1 MDLFTLVARL
11 SLDASDYEKGV
22 QSSKQS
28 FMGLANT
35 VSAKAVAVGTM
46 IAHGVERAAGKLLD
60 FGKNAIQASADIEA
74 EISLYKQVFGELESA
89 ATGALESISQDTN
102 ILATRLRGI
111 GTGAFMQFKGA
122 GVDAGNALSMMDKY
136 TRLAADAAAAYNISV
151 EEADQKLRSFIRGNT
166 EAGDSIG
173 LFTSESQRNERAMAT
188 YKKKWTDLTE
198 AQKQMLMLGV
208 VEEIYKQTEVVG
220 QAAREGHEWENV
232 IGNLNTAF
240 TNLSATVG
248 SPFREALLPVI
259 EKLTEFLSDKTVTMR
274 FGMIAAG
281 IGNLAG
287 KAFDGAISLI
297 DALLKWSNGEKI
309 EPIKFDIQIP
319 TWDEVSA
326 YAEEKITAIV
336 EGIKGIA
343 NWTLGAFGLPDVDT
357 IINDVQTWWA
367 GQGDNA
373 YERIKT
379 VLSWGFGE
387 FVVPSAKT
395 VAEKMSTWWEETG
408 KNAVQSVL
416 DWTFGELFMPAWADL
431 VYGIKAWWTD
441 DIRPSIKKLAEWDIG
456 EVHFPTW
463 DEIAEKATA
472 WWNSIKSL
480 LSDIFTINIKAQI
493 GDTSYT
499 GRGSAGTAN
508 EGIDAMTSSSL
519 KIPGRAVGID
529 YVPNNDFMARL
540 HEGEAVL
547 TKAEAADW
555 RRGGSVQAIDYAAMG
570 SAVGSAVREALS
582 GIGLYTDDGTRI
594 ADMVTQR
601 VSRNIAREAKNRR
614 YAPVV

>member
-35 VSAKAVAVGTM
+35 VSAKTVAVGTM
-46 IAHGVERAAGKLLD
+46 IAHGVERAAGALLD

-74 EISLYKQVFGELESA
+74 EISLYQQVFGELESA

-173 LFTSESQRNERAMAT
+173 LFTSESQRNERALAT
-188 YKKKWTDLTE
+188 YKKKWTELTE

-208 VEEIYKQTEVVG
+208 VEEIYNQTEVVG

-248 SPFREALLPVI
+248 SPFREALIPVI
-259 EKLTEFLSDKTVTMR
+259 EKLTGFLSDETVTMR

-297 DALLKWSNGEKI
+297 DALLKWSNGEDPGDGFQIIKDVFSI
-309 EPIKFDIQIP
+309 IGNTAEAAYNGAKAVVDAVLGLMDSDAGPLEQAGEFFKDLKTLTESEGFQTAASVLTGILAIFLALNSPILLVGAALALIVTHWQDIKEWANKAYEAFKEFIDTHVP
-319 TWDEVSA
+319 EGFMSGVTSVLNGISDIVSIIYSTW
-326 YAEEKITAIV
+326 TAFLDSLSS
-336 EGIKGIA
+336 GKAQQGIA
-343 NWTLGAFGLPDVDT
+343 N
-357 IINDVQTWWA
+357 
-367 GQGDNA
+367 
-373 YERIKT
+373 
-379 VLSWGFGE
+379 
-387 FVVPSAKT
+387 
-395 VAEKMSTWWEETG
+395 
-408 KNAVQSVL
+408 VQSA
-416 DWTFGELFMPAWADL
+416 M
-431 VYGIKAWWTD
+431 
-441 DIRPSIKKLAEWDIG
+441 
-456 EVHFPTW
+456 
-463 DEIAEKATA
+463 
-472 WWNSIKSL
+472 
-480 LSDIFTINIKAQI
+480 
-493 GDTSYT
+493 
-499 GRGSAGTAN
+499 N
-508 EGIDAMTSSSL
+508 EGGI
-519 KIPGRAVGID
+519 GGAVSTAVEQSWWWKGIQKLTNPKGASFATGLD
-529 YVPNNDFMARL
+529 YVPNDNFAANL

-555 RRGGSVQAIDYAAMG
+555 RRGGSVQSIDYAAMG

-614 YAPVV
+614 FAPVV

>member
-46 IAHGVERAAGKLLD
+46 VAHGVERAAGALID

-74 EISLYKQVFGELESA
+74 EISLYQQVFGELESA

-102 ILATRLRGI
+102 ILSTRLRGI

-122 GVDAGNALSMMDKY
+122 GVDAGNALAMMDKY

-151 EEADQKLRSFIRGNT
+151 EDADVKLRSFIRGNT

-232 IGNLNTAF
+232 IGNLNNAF
-240 TNLSATVG
+240 TQLSATVG

-259 EKLTEFLSDKTVTMR
+259 EKLTEFLSDETVTMR

-287 KAFDGAISLI
+287 KAFDGAIDFI
-297 DALLKWSNGEKI
+297 DMLLKWSTGEEQMSDSAQAIMDILSSLGNVASMVFTGAFEFVKLLFNGM
-309 EPIKFDIQIP
+309 
-319 TWDEVSA
+319 
-326 YAEEKITAIV
+326 EEKTSQNIEEFLEDFSAFVDSPGFQTAASVLAGILAAFLALKSPLLLVGLALGAIV
-336 EGIKGIA
+336 THWKDIKEWANKAYEAFKEFIETHVPDGFMSGVTSVLNGISDIVSTIYSTWNAFLSSLSSGAAQQGIA
-343 NWTLGAFGLPDVDT
+343 NVQSAMNEGGIAGAVSSAVK
-357 IINDVQTWWA
+357 NSWW
-367 GQGDNA
+367 GKLLNGNS
-373 YERIKT
+373 T
-379 VLSWGFGE
+379 SSGFGGG
-387 FVVPSAKT
+387 T
-395 VAEKMSTWWEETG
+395 STGTG
-408 KNAVQSVL
+408 A
-416 DWTFGELFMPAWADL
+416 
-431 VYGIKAWWTD
+431 
-441 DIRPSIKKLAEWDIG
+441 
-456 EVHFPTW
+456 
-463 DEIAEKATA
+463 
-472 WWNSIKSL
+472 
-480 LSDIFTINIKAQI
+480 
-493 GDTSYT
+493 
-499 GRGSAGTAN
+499 GRGFATG
-508 EGIDAMTSSSL
+508 L
-519 KIPGRAVGID
+519 D
-529 YVPNNDFMARL
+529 YVPNDNFYARL

>member
-46 IAHGVERAAGKLLD
+46 VAHGVERAAGKLID

-74 EISLYKQVFGELESA
+74 EISLYQQVFGELESA

-102 ILATRLRGI
+102 ILSTRLRGI

-122 GVDAGNALSMMDKY
+122 GVDAGNALAMMDKY

-151 EEADQKLRSFIRGNT
+151 EDADVKLRSFIRGNT

-173 LFTSESQRNERAMAT
+173 LFTSESQRNERAVAN
-188 YKKKWTDLTE
+188 YGKKWMELTE
-198 AQKQMLMLGV
+198 AQKQMLMLDV
-208 VEEIYKQTEVVG
+208 VEEIYNQTEVVG

-248 SPFREALLPVI
+248 SPFREALIPVI
-259 EKLTEFLSDKTVTMR
+259 EKLSDFLSDETVTLR
-274 FGMIAAG
+274 FGMIASG

-287 KAFDGAISLI
+287 KAFDGAINLI
-297 DALLKWSNGEKI
+297 DALIKWSNGEDPGEGFQII
-309 EPIKFDIQIP
+309 EDIFSIIGNTAEAAYNGAKAVIDAVLGLMGSDAGPLEQTGEFFKDLKTLTESEGFQTAASVLAGIFTGFLALNAPLLLVGVALGVIVTHWKDIKEWANKAYEAFKDFIKTHVPEGFMSGVTSVLNGISDIVSTIYS
-319 TWDEVSA
+319 TWNAFLSSLSSGEA
-326 YAEEKITAIV
+326 QQ
-336 EGIKGIA
+336 GIA
-343 NWTLGAFGLPDVDT
+343 NVQSAMNEGGIVGAVST
-357 IINDVQTWWA
+357 AVKNSWW
-367 GQGDNA
+367 GKLLNGNS
-373 YERIKT
+373 T
-379 VLSWGFGE
+379 SSGFGGG
-387 FVVPSAKT
+387 T
-395 VAEKMSTWWEETG
+395 STGTG
-408 KNAVQSVL
+408 AGKG
-416 DWTFGELFMPAWADL
+416 F
-431 VYGIKAWWTD
+431 
-441 DIRPSIKKLAEWDIG
+441 
-456 EVHFPTW
+456 
-463 DEIAEKATA
+463 ATG
-472 WWNSIKSL
+472 L
-480 LSDIFTINIKAQI
+480 
-493 GDTSYT
+493 
-499 GRGSAGTAN
+499 
-508 EGIDAMTSSSL
+508 
-519 KIPGRAVGID
+519 D
-529 YVPNNDFMARL
+529 YVPNDNFYARL

-570 SAVGSAVREALS
+570 SAVGSAVRDALS

-594 ADMVTQR
+594 ADLVTQR

-614 YAPVV
+614 FAPVV

>member
-46 IAHGVERAAGKLLD
+46 VAHGVERAAGKLID

-74 EISLYKQVFGELESA
+74 EISLYQQVFGELEAA

-151 EEADQKLRSFIRGNT
+151 EEADVKLRSFIRGNT

-259 EKLTEFLSDKTVTMR
+259 EKLTEFLSDETVTMR

-287 KAFDGAISLI
+287 KAFDGAIDFI
-297 DALLKWSNGEKI
+297 DMLLKWSTGEEQMSDSAQAIMDILSALGNVASMVFTGAYEFVKLLFNGI
-309 EPIKFDIQIP
+309 
-319 TWDEVSA
+319 
-326 YAEEKITAIV
+326 EEKTSQNIEEFLEDFSAFVDSPGFQTASTVLGGIFTAFLALNAPLLLVGLALGAIV
-336 EGIKGIA
+336 THWKDIKEWANKAYDAFKEFIDTHVPEGFMSGVTSVLNGISDIVSTIYSTWTSFLDSLSSGKAQQGIA
-343 NWTLGAFGLPDVDT
+343 N
-357 IINDVQTWWA
+357 
-367 GQGDNA
+367 
-373 YERIKT
+373 
-379 VLSWGFGE
+379 
-387 FVVPSAKT
+387 
-395 VAEKMSTWWEETG
+395 
-408 KNAVQSVL
+408 VQSA
-416 DWTFGELFMPAWADL
+416 M
-431 VYGIKAWWTD
+431 
-441 DIRPSIKKLAEWDIG
+441 
-456 EVHFPTW
+456 
-463 DEIAEKATA
+463 
-472 WWNSIKSL
+472 
-480 LSDIFTINIKAQI
+480 
-493 GDTSYT
+493 
-499 GRGSAGTAN
+499 N
-508 EGIDAMTSSSL
+508 EGGI
-519 KIPGRAVGID
+519 GGAVSTAVEQSWWWKGIQRLTNPKGASFATGLD
-529 YVPNNDFMARL
+529 YVPNDNFAANL

-555 RRGGSVQAIDYAAMG
+555 RRGGSVQSIDYAAMG

-614 YAPVV
+614 FAPVV